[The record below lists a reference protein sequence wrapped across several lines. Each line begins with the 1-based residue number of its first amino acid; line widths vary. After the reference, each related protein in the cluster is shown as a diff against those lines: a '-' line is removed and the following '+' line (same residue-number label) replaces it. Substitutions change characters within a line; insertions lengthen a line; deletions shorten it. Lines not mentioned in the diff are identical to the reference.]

1 MAGVTIRWSAGE
13 ACGVALGAD
22 SGSMNTRQREVRSRV
37 VKVSVQ
43 PVIRVVAH
51 GAVNRI
57 LLGFVIFCSIILNL
71 VTGNTIGWR
80 IEYRSFVAGRA
91 LGNTGVSTGQL
102 KASGGVV
109 KGRRFPA
116 GRGVA
121 SLALNG

>member
-1 MAGVTIRWSAGE
+1 M
-13 ACGVALGAD
+13 
-22 SGSMNTRQREVRSRV
+22 
-37 VKVSVQ
+37 
-43 PVIRVVAH
+43 AH
-51 GAVNRI
+51 GAINGVLQGFMI
-57 LLGFVIFCSIILNL
+57 LGSVILNL

-109 KGRRFPA
+109 KGRWLPA

-121 SLALNG
+121 SLALNR

>member
-1 MAGVTIRWSAGE
+1 
-13 ACGVALGAD
+13 
-22 SGSMNTRQREVRSRV
+22 MNTGKREVRSRV

-80 IEYRSFVAGRA
+80 IKYRSFVAGRA

-109 KGRRFPA
+109 KGRWLPA

-121 SLALNG
+121 SLALNR